1 MLYAMVEG
9 NDGFIEEDVLE
20 VRGRYSRSLEVVEG
34 PLMRGMREVGER
46 FGQGKMFLPQVIR
59 SARVM
64 KKAVAVLEPFMER
77 EKAAQSL
84 NGAGVDTVKVLL
96 ATVKGDVHDIGK
108 NIVGVVLG
116 CNGYEILDLGVMVPA
131 ARIIEAALREKA
143 ALVGLSGLITP
154 SLDEMVNTAREMER
168 QGLKI
173 PLIIGGATTSLAHTA
188 LRIVPEY
195 SGPVVYVRD
204 AGQCPAVVRALLSD
218 TDRPRFLEELESGY
232 REAAARHKLIQSHI
246 ELVPLERARA
256 NRVELPAILPPLSI
270 PPASPPPLP
279 GGDLAEGIID
289 LNGYPLEKLIPRIDW
304 EAFLQSW
311 ELSGKA
317 PSGVEN
323 GGDGGKDGPGEARRK
338 LLDEAGDLLE
348 QVCQEKILRPRGV
361 AGIFP
366 AASEGDDVVVYAPE
380 GGGTELARFSFLR
393 NQAEKRNGAHN
404 PCLADFI
411 RPAGE
416 DLSSGGPGN
425 LPRDRIGFFALSA
438 GFGLAEAMEAYKN
451 RGDDYKA
458 ILLATLAN
466 SLAEAFSEEAHR
478 LAVERYWRP
487 AAGPRGLPPPAER
500 EGSIDGTYGIRP
512 AFGYA
517 SCPDHRDK
525 ETVFGLLE
533 AARRGGLSLTESAMI
548 VPAASVCGM
557 YIFRPGSFYFSALP
571 VGEDQLEDWARRKGI
586 G

>member
-1 MLYAMVEG
+1 MVEG
-9 NDGFIEEDVLE
+9 SDEFIEQDLLE
-20 VRGRYSRSLEVVEG
+20 IRGNYSRSLEIVEG

-64 KKAVAVLEPFMER
+64 KRAVAVLEPFMER
-77 EKAAQSL
+77 EKAARSQ
-84 NGAGVDTVKVLL
+84 DTAKVLL

-116 CNGYEILDLGVMVPA
+116 CNGYDILDLGVMVPA
-131 ARIIEAALREKA
+131 GRIVEAALGEKA

-188 LRIVPEY
+188 LRIAPEY
-195 SGPVVYVRD
+195 SAPVVYVRD

-218 TDRPRFLEELESGY
+218 RERPRFLEELESSY

-246 ELVPLERARA
+246 ELIPLESARA
-256 NRVELPAILPPLSI
+256 NRVESPAVLPS
-270 PPASPPPLP
+270 LP
-279 GGDLAEGIID
+279 GPSPGGEGDLLD
-289 LNGYPLEKLIPRIDW
+289 LNGYPLEKVIPRLDW

-317 PSGVEN
+317 SPGS
-323 GGDGGKDGPGEARRK
+323 GDGGPGEARER
-338 LLDEAGDLLE
+338 LLDEARDLLE
-348 QVCQEKILRPRGV
+348 QVRREKIIRLRGV

-366 AASEGDDVVVYAPE
+366 AASLGDDVAVYAP
-380 GGGTELARFSFLR
+380 GGDTELARFSFLR
-393 NQAEKRNGAHN
+393 NQAEKRNGARN

-411 RPAGE
+411 RP
-416 DLSSGGPGN
+416 GN
-425 LPRDRIGFFALSA
+425 PPRDRAGFFALSA
-438 GFGLAEAMEAYKN
+438 GFGLAEAEGACKS
-451 RGDDYKA
+451 RGDDYRA

-478 LAVERYWRP
+478 LAVERYWSP
-487 AAGPRGLPPPAER
+487 AGPPSLPPPAEQ
-500 EGSIDGTYGIRP
+500 EGSIDGIYGIRP

-517 SCPDHRDK
+517 ACPDHRDK
-525 ETVFGLLE
+525 ETVFRLLE
-533 AARRGGLSLTESAMI
+533 AERRCGLSLTESAMI

-557 YIFRPGSFYFSALP
+557 YIFRPGAFYFSALP

-586 G
+586 APEEARKRTGRI